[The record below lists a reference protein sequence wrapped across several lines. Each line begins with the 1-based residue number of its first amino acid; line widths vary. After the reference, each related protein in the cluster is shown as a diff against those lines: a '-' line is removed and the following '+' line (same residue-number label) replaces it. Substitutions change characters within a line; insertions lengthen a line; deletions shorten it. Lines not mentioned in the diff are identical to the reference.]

1 MLNFDQ
7 LKWGKITSLIKVE
20 RSGTGGK
27 KDYEHLAYYISS
39 LSVSA
44 EIFASKI
51 RGHWV
56 IENQLQWVKDV
67 VFKED
72 IWPRHNYIAVTNLS
86 ILTTIALNLYRFL
99 GFLSLTCGQ
108 RWLNYQLEKLIILL
122 NLKGILAP
130 LSEHFLK
137 NKVFNPRDSK

>member
-1 MLNFDQ
+1 
-7 LKWGKITSLIKVE
+7 
-20 RSGTGGK
+20 
-27 KDYEHLAYYISS
+27 
-39 LSVSA
+39 VSA

-51 RGHWV
+51 RGHWL
-56 IENQLQWVKDV
+56 IENQLHWVKDV

-72 IWPRHNYIAVTNLS
+72 IWPRHNYIGVTNLS
-86 ILTTIALNLYRFL
+86 LLTTIALNLYRFL

-130 LSEHFLK
+130 LSEH
-137 NKVFNPRDSK
+137 N